1 MERLLEV
8 KDLKTSFSTK
18 FGDVQSVRGVS
29 FHLDKGEA
37 LGIVGESGCGKS
49 VTMMTLM
56 RLLADNG
63 KVVSGEILFNGKNL
77 TKISEKE
84 MQKVRGNEI
93 GMIFQDPM
101 TSLNPLFTIG
111 NQLIEP
117 LMTHKNM
124 SKK

>member
-8 KDLKTSFSTK
+8 KDLRTSFATK

-56 RLLADNG
+56 RLLADN
-63 KVVSGEILFNGKNL
+63 
-77 TKISEKE
+77 
-84 MQKVRGNEI
+84 
-93 GMIFQDPM
+93 
-101 TSLNPLFTIG
+101 FTIV
-111 NQLIEP
+111 
-117 LMTHKNM
+117 
-124 SKK
+124 SK